1 MDRNVSADPD
11 LPALAAAVAAPSRAA
26 MLQALMGGIALP
38 ASELAWRAGVAA
50 ATASEHLARLES
62 AGLVRARAQGR
73 HRYYELADARVARA
87 VELLSTLAPPCAAP
101 APRGCGEALR
111 KARFCY
117 DHLAGTLG
125 VALADALLRSGA
137 IKEDGD
143 DFIVTPSGAK
153 RFAALGLDLD
163 SARARR
169 RHFARRCLDW
179 SERRPHVA
187 GALGT
192 ALAELMEEKGWVTR
206 SKDDRSARVTPKG
219 LRALQEEFG
228 VLLEGDEFRA
238 PAKKAAR

>member
-1 MDRNVSADPD
+1 
-11 LPALAAAVAAPSRAA
+11 
-26 MLQALMGGIALP
+26 MGGLALP

-50 ATASEHLARLES
+50 ATASEHLSKLES

-87 VELLSTLAPPCAAP
+87 VELLSTLAPPAAVP

-125 VALADALLRSGA
+125 VALADSLLRSGA

-143 DFIVTPSGAK
+143 DFLVTPSGAK
-153 RFAALGLDLD
+153 RFAALGLDLE
-163 SARARR
+163 SARSHR

-192 ALAELMEEKGWVTR
+192 ALATLMEDSGWVAR
-206 SKDDRSARVTPKG
+206 AKDDRSARVTPKG
-219 LRALQEEFG
+219 LRALQDEFG
-228 VLLEGDEFRA
+228 LSVDDSGFRA
-238 PAKKAAR
+238 PTKRGAR

>member
-50 ATASEHLARLES
+50 ATASEHLAKLES

-87 VELLSTLAPPCAAP
+87 VELLSTLAPPCVAP
-101 APRGCGEALR
+101 QHSHPGRGCGEALR

-125 VALADALLRSGA
+125 VALADSLLREKL
-137 IKEDGD
+137 IREDGD
-143 DFIVTPSGAK
+143 DFTVTPAGTK

-163 SARARR
+163 AARARR

-192 ALAELMEEKGWVTR
+192 AIADLMLARKWVAR
-206 SKDDRSARVTPKG
+206 SRDDRSARVTPAG
-219 LRALQEEFG
+219 LAALQSEFG
-228 VLLEGDEFRA
+228 LLVAETGF
-238 PAKKAAR
+238 KASAR

>member
-26 MLQALMGGIALP
+26 MLQALMGGLALP

-73 HRYYELADARVARA
+73 HRYYELTDARVARA

-101 APRGCGEALR
+101 SPRGCGEALR

-125 VALADALLRSGA
+125 VALADSLLRSKA

-143 DFIVTPSGAK
+143 DFTVTTAGAR

-163 SARARR
+163 AARSRR

-192 ALAELMEEKGWVTR
+192 ALAEMMEANGWVAR
-206 SKDDRSARVTPKG
+206 AKDDRSARVTAKG
-219 LRALQEEFG
+219 LRALQDEFG
-228 VLLEGDEFRA
+228 LLVGDGGFRA
-238 PAKKAAR
+238 PPKRGAR